1 MIKKV
6 FHSLLAL
13 MAIMSSI
20 ACSDTETIA
29 DGGVKVPD
37 GLNISE
43 TLLNNGLTV
52 SKTGGETTISV
63 QSKQAVQASSDQ
75 SWCTVTVGSTS
86 QMMQVTPVKVSVA
99 ANSETDDRTAN
110 ISITSGSE
118 SKTVK
123 VTQKAFEGLVLKTTS
138 IDLPAEGGP
147 FTVELKANGAYT
159 VETGDAWIT
168 QTKVKSMTDYTEQFT
183 AAANPAAER
192 TGSITFTR
200 ESIVEKL
207 TVRQAAKKIAEISRN
222 AMDIAPE
229 MFPGWNLGNTM
240 EATGEGL
247 GCETSWQ
254 PTKTTKEI
262 IDYVKQQGFKSV
274 RIPCSWYI
282 HSTDGKID
290 EAWIARVKEIIDFC
304 IADGLYVLLNDHW
317 DSGWIEVD
325 GFTANRSKY
334 EAVSEETIA
343 SKTETLKN
351 LWTQIA
357 NYFKDYDE
365 HLLFAGL
372 NEPFQEYNLFNSRHK
387 ELTPILLRYN
397 QAFVDAVRATG
408 GNNAKRTL
416 VVQGP
421 ATNISSACESYFSMP
436 TDKADKALMVEV
448 HYYDPWDF
456 CGKEDNATWF
466 WGSANHVSGSS
477 HNATWGEEAYTK
489 SQCEKMRKKFYDNGV
504 PVIIGECGA
513 NWRKLSENQAEHDA
527 SVKAWFKCLYENAGN
542 NGMIPMVW
550 DINSTNQNGEK
561 GILTIINR
569 TSLSIFCQP
578 ALDGIKEGVAASQW
592 K

>member
-1 MIKKV
+1 MIKKA
-6 FHSLLAL
+6 F
-13 MAIMSSI
+13 SSVVAFVAMLTCM
-20 ACSDTETIA
+20 ACSDTETIS
-29 DGGVKVPD
+29 DGGVNVPD

-43 TLLNNGLTV
+43 NLLADGLTV

-63 QSKQAVQASSDQ
+63 QSKKDVQASSDQ
-75 SWCTVTVGSTS
+75 AWCTVEVGSKS
-86 QMMQVTPVKVSVA
+86 QTMQVTPVKVSVA
-99 ANSETDDRTAN
+99 ANTETDDRAAN
-110 ISITSGSE
+110 ITISAGGD

-123 VTQKAFEGLVLKTTS
+123 VSQKAFEGLILKTTS
-138 IDLPAEGGP
+138 VELSADGGA
-147 FTVELKANGAYT
+147 FTVELQANGKYS
-159 VETGDAWIT
+159 VEINDGWISSANT
-168 QTKVKSMTDYTEQFT
+168 KSMTSYTERFI
-183 AAANPAAER
+183 ADANPASER

-200 ESIVEKL
+200 ESLVEKV
-207 TVRQAAKKIAEISRN
+207 TVKQAAKQIAAITRN

-229 MFPGWNLGNTM
+229 MYPGWNLGNTM

-247 GCETSWQ
+247 ACETSWQ

-262 IDYVKQQGFKSV
+262 IDYVKSQGFKSV

-282 HSTDGKID
+282 HTNNGKID
-290 EAWIARVKEIIDFC
+290 EAWIARVKEIVDYC

-343 SKTETLKN
+343 SKTETLKD

-357 NYFKDYDE
+357 TYFKDYDE

-372 NEPFQEYNLFNSRHK
+372 NEPFQQYDLFNNRHK

-408 GNNAKRTL
+408 GNNANRIL

-421 ATNISSACESYFSMP
+421 STSISSTCESYFTMP
-436 TDKADKALMVEV
+436 TDTPSKALMVEV
-448 HYYDPWDF
+448 HYYEPWDF
-456 CGKEDNATWF
+456 CGQEDNATWF

-477 HNATWGEEAYTK
+477 HNATWGEESYTK

-504 PVIIGECGA
+504 PVIVGECGA

-527 SVKAWFKCLYENAGN
+527 SVKAWFKCLVENSGN
-542 NGMIPMVW
+542 NGMIPMIW

-561 GILTIINR
+561 GTLTIINR